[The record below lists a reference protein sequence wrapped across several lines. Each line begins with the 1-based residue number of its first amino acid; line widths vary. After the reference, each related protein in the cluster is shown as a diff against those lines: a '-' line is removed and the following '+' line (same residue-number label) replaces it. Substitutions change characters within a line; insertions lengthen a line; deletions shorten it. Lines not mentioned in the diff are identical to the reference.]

1 MKKSEKCFI
10 IVLGIGIVIVIG
22 VIYENTLSVL
32 RPPSAQIVIDVEKVK
47 KEILQAGL
55 VPQEGMH
62 WKELP

>member
-1 MKKSEKCFI
+1 MKKSEKCIIILLGVATI
-10 IVLGIGIVIVIG
+10 IVMG

-32 RPPSAQIVIDVEKVK
+32 RPPSAKIMIDVEKVK
-47 KEILQAGL
+47 KEIHQAGL